1 MFDFDPD
8 SPLITAVRDQADAA
22 MTEMPAEVKH
32 MLCEYYTQDAMVTLM
47 PIWQQLLPRLQ
58 QLMTDEHFGYLA
70 HDVIDAMKSLAFAG
84 NLISHTNKEIWLGIG
99 IEGDPSTMDE
109 AKAAAWVE
117 LLDQWSDKF
126 ESVFH
131 IKPPQ

>member
-1 MFDFDPD
+1 MFNFDPD
-8 SPLITAVRDQADAA
+8 SPLVTAVRDQADAA
-22 MTEMPAEVKH
+22 MTEMPTDVKH
-32 MLCEYYTQDAMVTLM
+32 MLCEYYTHNAMSTLM
-47 PIWQQLLPRLQ
+47 PMFG
-58 QLMTDEHFGYLA
+58 QLMPLLQRLMTPEHFGNFSL
-70 HDVIDAMKSLAFAG
+70 DVIDALKALAFAG

-99 IEGDPSTMDE
+99 VDGDPSTMDE

-126 ESVFH
+126 EAVFQ